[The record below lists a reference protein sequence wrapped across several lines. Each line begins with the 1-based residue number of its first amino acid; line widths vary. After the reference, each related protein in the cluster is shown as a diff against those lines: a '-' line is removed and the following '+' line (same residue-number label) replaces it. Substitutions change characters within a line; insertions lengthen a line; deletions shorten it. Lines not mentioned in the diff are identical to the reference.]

1 MPKINT
7 PQELEGY
14 SFVVGGSLGIINGE
28 LIYDSETSE
37 LSAFRLGITASAISL
52 INNFDLYGSID
63 SSILTKFKK
72 LNNNQ
77 SLNQIKL
84 EREVNKLLKLA
95 SNKKEAEK
103 NIFEIN
109 NTVLKIKNILERDR
123 KIWK

>member
-1 MPKINT
+1 MLQELSFFLPKINT
-7 PQELEGY
+7 PQELDGY

-52 INNFDLYGSID
+52 IKSF
-63 SSILTKFKK
+63 
-72 LNNNQ
+72 
-77 SLNQIKL
+77 
-84 EREVNKLLKLA
+84 A

-109 NTVLKIKNILERDR
+109 NTVLKIKNILERNG

>member
-1 MPKINT
+1 MTDNKVDISNKLLNNALRAKGYAGPDIKMVLTDVTALNEPYYTNT
-7 PQELEGY
+7 
-14 SFVVGGSLGIINGE
+14 FVVGGSLGSINGE

-52 INNFDLYGSID
+52 IKSF
-63 SSILTKFKK
+63 
-72 LNNNQ
+72 
-77 SLNQIKL
+77 
-84 EREVNKLLKLA
+84 A

-109 NTVLKIKNILERDR
+109 NTVLKIKNILERNG

>member
-1 MPKINT
+1 MNNVLRAKGYAGSDIKMVLTDVTALNEPYYTNT
-7 PQELEGY
+7 
-14 SFVVGGSLGIINGE
+14 FVVGGSLGIINGE

-52 INNFDLYGSID
+52 IKNFD
-63 SSILTKFKK
+63 
-72 LNNNQ
+72 
-77 SLNQIKL
+77 
-84 EREVNKLLKLA
+84 

-109 NTVLKIKNILERDR
+109 NTVLKIKNILERNG